1 MGKGYKI
8 LTKHKV
14 LIKFRARSGGE
25 RGDILAKPEEG
36 ETRSRSQ
43 YSTLDLE
50 TVERRKTHSAVTNPS
65 RSARTL
71 RSMVNPS
78 RSMWALRKMVAAGL
92 S

>member
-1 MGKGYKI
+1 MGKAYKI
-8 LTKHKV
+8 LTKHKKV
-14 LIKFRARSGGE
+14 LVKFRARSGGE

-36 ETRSRSQ
+36 ETRSQ